1 MCFVTGSEFA
11 LVHYEADVDA
21 LKLWLVSRTL
31 SEHALTNVENAV
43 PAPKLIT
50 GLFYRGKS
58 CKMVESR
65 T

>member
-43 PAPKLIT
+43 PGPKLIT
-50 GLFYRGKS
+50 GLFTEGNHARW
-58 CKMVESR
+58 
-65 T
+65 

>member
-50 GLFYRGKS
+50 GLFTEGNHARW
-58 CKMVESR
+58 
-65 T
+65 